1 MDAATGEL
9 RWRESGAALAVSPD
23 VSTVLV
29 VRGDSS
35 GQVWRGLRVATGQ
48 QVWELPVGGT
58 DRLFFGS
65 RPAGPA
71 AFDERLPGLWTAST
85 VVVLGG
91 LSGMAQTRDLATG
104 SAGHSGR
111 VVPAGSGFTDAWT
124 LDDQLIV
131 QRTDGM
137 LAAFALPSVTPLWS
151 QPDAGT
157 TEVASCGPA
166 ICVGNRASVRALDR
180 DTGRELWQQKVVV
193 AAGLALPG
201 RDDGPLLGYRLGAD
215 GGLAK
220 VGPSI
225 LAPGT
230 GQVEMELAGWRPV
243 DVDGSRLLL
252 LRQDMPDGDATIG
265 VADLDR
271 LTQHAVGT
279 VPAVRVLMGD
289 PFDSTE
295 DTLEGCRAG
304 RGWLTCRRADG
315 AISVWRFT
323 S

>member
-1 MDAATGEL
+1 
-9 RWRESGAALAVSPD
+9 
-23 VSTVLV
+23 
-29 VRGDSS
+29 
-35 GQVWRGLRVATGQ
+35 
-48 QVWELPVGGT
+48 
-58 DRLFFGS
+58 
-65 RPAGPA
+65 
-71 AFDERLPGLWTAST
+71 
-85 VVVLGG
+85 
-91 LSGMAQTRDLATG
+91 
-104 SAGHSGR
+104 
-111 VVPAGSGFTDAWT
+111 
-124 LDDQLIV
+124 
-131 QRTDGM
+131 
-137 LAAFALPSVTPLWS
+137 
-151 QPDAGT
+151 
-157 TEVASCGPA
+157 
-166 ICVGNRASVRALDR
+166 
-180 DTGRELWQQKVVV
+180 
-193 AAGLALPG
+193 
-201 RDDGPLLGYRLGAD
+201 LGYRSSAD

-252 LRQDMPDGDATIG
+252 LRQDKPDGDATIG

-271 LTQHAVGT
+271 LTQRAVGT

-304 RGWLTCRRADG
+304 RGWLTCRQADG